1 MDGFVFLVVLS
12 SALMHATW
20 NSTIKQGPNSFL
32 ESLNIYIWK
41 IPLTLTLILILP
53 FPHEDSWP
61 FIAVSVFIHI
71 LYNYALAYSY
81 QHNDITKVYPIF
93 RGTPP
98 LIILVFSY
106 LFLNETIS
114 FIGWIAVIITS
125 LGILSISFTGSI
137 IQKKSILSISLV
149 TLSIVTYSIIDGL
162 GARASEQSFSYLAWL
177 FSIKGSLYS
186 IIIISVQGYQTS
198 FEHLNNNRIRGIV
211 TSLISFLS
219 YSLILWAVTKAPIVY
234 VAALRETSIIFVG
247 IIGWL
252 FLSEKLSKIKIL
264 SIIIIA
270 LGAVLLRLS

>member
-1 MDGFVFLVVLS
+1 MILQKFIL
-12 SALMHATW
+12 
-20 NSTIKQGPNSFL
+20 FL
-32 ESLNIYIWK
+32 EEHL
-41 IPLTLTLILILP
+41 
-53 FPHEDSWP
+53 
-61 FIAVSVFIHI
+61 
-71 LYNYALAYSY
+71 
-81 QHNDITKVYPIF
+81 
-93 RGTPP
+93 P

-177 FSIKGSLYS
+177 FFIKGSLYS
-186 IIIISVQGYQTS
+186 IIIISQQGYQTS

>member
-1 MDGFVFLVVLS
+1 MGSEMCIRD
-12 SALMHATW
+12 
-20 NSTIKQGPNSFL
+20 
-32 ESLNIYIWK
+32 
-41 IPLTLTLILILP
+41 
-53 FPHEDSWP
+53 
-61 FIAVSVFIHI
+61 
-71 LYNYALAYSY
+71 
-81 QHNDITKVYPIF
+81 
-93 RGTPP
+93 R
-98 LIILVFSY
+98 
-106 LFLNETIS
+106 
-114 FIGWIAVIITS
+114 
-125 LGILSISFTGSI
+125 LSISFTGSL

-177 FSIKGSLYS
+177 FFIKGSLYS
-186 IIIISVQGYQTS
+186 IIIISQQGYQTS

-270 LGAVLLRLS
+270 LGAGLLRLS